1 MEIYLTK
8 DHRVYVALQG
18 VQLMLDFFVIK
29 QVVLVVLYHRVLKM
43 MVVPRTLQHVC
54 AADEQN
60 VLKNLAC
67 IVTEQ
72 AAVLELVIK
81 LLIQLHIH

>member
-1 MEIYLTK
+1 M
-8 DHRVYVALQG
+8 YVALQG

-54 AADEQN
+54 VAEHI
-60 VLKNLAC
+60 VLNNLAC

-72 AAVLELVIK
+72 AAVQERVIK

>member
-1 MEIYLTK
+1 M
-8 DHRVYVALQG
+8 YVALQG

-54 AADEQN
+54 AAEQN

-72 AAVLELVIK
+72 AAVQELVIK
-81 LLIQLHIH
+81 LLIQFHIY

>member
-18 VQLMLDFFVIK
+18 VQLMLDFFVKK
-29 QVVLVVLYHRVLKM
+29 QVVFVVLYHCVLKM

-54 AADEQN
+54 AEEQN

-67 IVTEQ
+67 IVTER
-72 AAVLELVIK
+72 AAVQERVIK